1 MATLSETDPPVTVS
15 VPPAEKTPPPFASET
30 LSVTWVF
37 SMMSVPDPA
46 FLTPAPSWSDVL
58 RRIAELVILIV
69 PMVSSSAWFS
79 IALES
84 GSKTPG
90 AGTCGIGSCGFVG
103 SGTNVGSSIIG
114 PGLSVIWLPSIVI
127 VPAAE
132 LLIAAPPPP
141 A

>member
-1 MATLSETDPPVTVS
+1 VS
-15 VPPAEKTPPPFASET
+15 C
-30 LSVTWVF
+30 W
-37 SMMSVPDPA
+37 
-46 FLTPAPSWSDVL
+46 
-58 RRIAELVILIV
+58 
-69 PMVSSSAWFS
+69 AWFS

-90 AGTCGIGSCGFVG
+90 AGTCGIGSSGFVG

-114 PGLSVIWLPSIVI
+114 PGLSMMLELRIVI
-127 VPAAE
+127 TPEAV

>member
-1 MATLSETDPPVTVS
+1 M
-15 VPPAEKTPPPFASET
+15 
-30 LSVTWVF
+30 F
-37 SMMSVPDPA
+37 SRMRVPDPA

-58 RRIAELVILIV
+58 RAMSESVILIV

-114 PGLSVIWLPSIVI
+114 PGLSVISLRRIVI